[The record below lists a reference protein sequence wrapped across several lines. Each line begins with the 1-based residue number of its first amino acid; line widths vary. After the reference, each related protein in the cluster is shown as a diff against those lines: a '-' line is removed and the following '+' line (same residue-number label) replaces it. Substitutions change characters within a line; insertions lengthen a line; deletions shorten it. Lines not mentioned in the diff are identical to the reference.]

1 MLKVKLER
9 TSRGSWWVK
18 LLASWFYLGYSP
30 AAPGTVGAAG
40 GLGFYLLLRLCAPGF
55 VPAAFRELRA
65 GYIFFLALFFIA
77 GVYLS
82 DRGEK
87 EWRGRDHPRI
97 VIDEVFSIFITFLC
111 LPIDPLTLAIGFIL
125 NRLFDITK
133 PFPARLLEKVP
144 GGWGVM
150 LDDLMAGIY
159 SGLTLRLILFAIST
173 FQ

>member
-1 MLKVKLER
+1 MKIGKINR
-9 TSRGSWWVK
+9 SGWWVK

-55 VPAAFRELRA
+55 VPAAFPDLRA
-65 GYIFFLALFFIA
+65 GYIFFLTIFFMA

-82 DRGEK
+82 ARGEK

-97 VIDEVFSIFITFLC
+97 VVDEVFSVFITFLC
-111 LPIDPLTLAIGFIL
+111 LPVNPLTLAIGFIL
-125 NRLFDITK
+125 NRLFDIAK
-133 PFPARLLEKVP
+133 PFPTRLFEKAP

-159 SGLTLRLILFAIST
+159 SGLVLRLILFLL
-173 FQ
+173 